1 MLSIT
6 KKEYFKKAATS
17 ILKASAQVSMI
28 NTYKPLYKV
37 IKTKIKTRIRRM
49 LYFLRYEYLDDGMG
63 LSSLLGRG
71 RDAAE
76 GAHSLST

>member
-1 MLSIT
+1 MYKYI
-6 KKEYFKKAATS
+6 
-17 ILKASAQVSMI
+17 SMI

-37 IKTKIKTRIRRM
+37 IKTKIKTRIRRIS
-49 LYFLRYEYLDDGMG
+49 YFLRYEYLGEGMD
-63 LSSLLGRG
+63 LSSLLGRR